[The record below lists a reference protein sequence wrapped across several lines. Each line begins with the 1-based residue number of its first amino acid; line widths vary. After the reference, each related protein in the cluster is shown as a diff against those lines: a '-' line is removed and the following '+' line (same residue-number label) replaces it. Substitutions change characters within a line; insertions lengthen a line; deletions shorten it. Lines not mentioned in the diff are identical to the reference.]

1 MKRSDDM
8 PPVGGW
14 VSEKGPLSAQAG
26 PKIGRKQVIK
36 VYDDDDNEVNVD
48 DDDDDDERRGVTF
61 EKRGVRQVDFG

>member
-36 VYDDDDNEVNVD
+36 MYDDDNEVNVD
-48 DDDDDDERRGVTF
+48 DDDDDERGGVTF
-61 EKRGVRQVDFG
+61 EKRGVRQVGFG

>member
-36 VYDDDDNEVNVD
+36 KYDDDNEVNVD
-48 DDDDDDERRGVTF
+48 DDDERRGVIF